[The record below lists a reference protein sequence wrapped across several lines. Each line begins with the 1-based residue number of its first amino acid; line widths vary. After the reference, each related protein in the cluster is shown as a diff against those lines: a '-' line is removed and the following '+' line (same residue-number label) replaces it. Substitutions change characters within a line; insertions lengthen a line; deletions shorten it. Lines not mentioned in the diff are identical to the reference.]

1 MGLLLFW
8 LGTFIANNDYDFM
21 LGSPD
26 ILKQKYIEISVLSC
40 FVEGI
45 IYVLMRIIDRN
56 ESVLLL
62 MLLAAMDGVR
72 LIAFEPYFDR

>member
-1 MGLLLFW
+1 LGLLLFW

-21 LGSPD
+21 LGSRD

-62 MLLAAMDGVR
+62 MLLAGMDGVR
-72 LIAFEPYFDR
+72 LIAFEPFFDR

>member
-1 MGLLLFW
+1 MV
-8 LGTFIANNDYDFM
+8 
-21 LGSPD
+21 GSPD

-40 FVEGI
+40 LVEGI
-45 IYVLMRIIDRN
+45 IYIIMRLIDRN

-62 MLLAAMDGVR
+62 MLLAGMDGVR